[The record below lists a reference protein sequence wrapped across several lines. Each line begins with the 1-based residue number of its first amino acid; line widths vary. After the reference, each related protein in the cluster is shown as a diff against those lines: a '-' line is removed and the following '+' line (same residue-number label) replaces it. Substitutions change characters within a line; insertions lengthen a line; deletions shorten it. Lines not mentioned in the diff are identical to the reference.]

1 MVGTKSVN
9 FPSNDAIKTI
19 ELRIKIKYLA
29 MLCIS
34 ANLKNIISVTEINV
48 AITVPTPVLIPIRL
62 RTNKNTSSVVDGI
75 ENSDTENLIG
85 SANFSTPSIALMEK
99 STSNEDETI
108 CACLFRLGKR
118 LRIPLP
124 IIMPCKKPIP
134 STTANVI
141 KKFSAAKSSTFKSY
155 SHSMKLEYNY
165 NIIID

>member
-9 FPSNDAIKTI
+9 LPSNDAIKTI

-48 AITVPTPVLIPIRL
+48 AITVPTPVLIPMRL
-62 RTNKNTSSVVDGI
+62 RINNNTSSVVAGI
-75 ENSDTENLIG
+75 ENSDIENLIG

-124 IIMPCKKPIP
+124 NITPWSKPIP
-134 STTANVI
+134 KITANVI
-141 KKFSAAKSSTFKSY
+141 KKFCSANSNTFKFY
-155 SHSMKLEYNY
+155 PL
-165 NIIID
+165 